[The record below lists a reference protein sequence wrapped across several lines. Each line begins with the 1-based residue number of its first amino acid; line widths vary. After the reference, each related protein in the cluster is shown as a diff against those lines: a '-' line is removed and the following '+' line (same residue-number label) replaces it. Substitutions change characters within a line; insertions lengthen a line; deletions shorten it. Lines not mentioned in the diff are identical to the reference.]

1 MAVKSSMVLLE
12 KAHLER
18 KLQELEKDKD
28 NLTQRLLEAQDE
40 LKLESDSHEAEV
52 EEWNMQY
59 QNWRKQ
65 LEESETKALESE
77 IKSEEFEGKLKEHAL
92 YRKKVEEREK
102 EREREYTRELAQ
114 IKDEKYDAELK
125 LASNKRSEGAN
136 NSEQEFKNALYLA
149 HDHRRDHLQNVS
161 ESLEEATKR
170 LKHFVGQDEKVK
182 TLSERLSAAENLCR
196 KLLLRS
202 CKEQE
207 ELRHLRQSVQ
217 QAENRRGTVMKQTRN
232 KASISV
238 PIQPRSMKRT
248 SAVVPIS
255 TPAVRISET
264 HVNDPDSID
273 NFF

>member
-1 MAVKSSMVLLE
+1 MVLFE
-12 KAHLER
+12 KAQLER

-28 NLTQRLLEAQDE
+28 NLTKRLLEAQDE

-59 QNWRKQ
+59 HHWRKQ
-65 LEESETKALESE
+65 LEDSETKALESE
-77 IKSEEFEGKLKEHAL
+77 IKTEEFEGKLKEHAL

-102 EREREYTRELAQ
+102 ERDREYTRELAQ

-125 LASNKRSEGAN
+125 LASNKRLQMSEGAN
-136 NSEQEFKNALYLA
+136 NNEQEFKNALYLA

-170 LKHFVGQDEKVK
+170 LKHYVGQDEKVK
-182 TLSERLSAAENLCR
+182 SLSERLGAAENLCR

-217 QAENRRGTVMKQTRN
+217 QAETRRGTVTKQARN

-238 PIQPRSMKRT
+238 PIQPRSMKRI

-255 TPAVRISET
+255 TPPVRISET